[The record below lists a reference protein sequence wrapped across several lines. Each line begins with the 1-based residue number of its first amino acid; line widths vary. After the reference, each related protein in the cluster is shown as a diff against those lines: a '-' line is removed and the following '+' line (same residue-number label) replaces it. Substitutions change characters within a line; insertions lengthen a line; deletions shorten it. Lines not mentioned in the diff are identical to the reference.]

1 MIKDS
6 FVYLLML
13 AGVAL
18 LNYGLGALFEIVLFG
33 KEMILCY
40 FFLFILAIVGNTV
53 FYLEKKFPDI
63 QFPQAFMI
71 VTTLQLLGAMS
82 FSAFLRY
89 TLETNM
95 QTIMIQFVIAFLIF
109 VAFQAGYLINTK
121 AGADANE
128 N

>member
-1 MIKDS
+1 
-6 FVYLLML
+6 ML
-13 AGVAL
+13 SGVAL
-18 LNYGLGALFEIVLFG
+18 LNFGLSSLFDIVLFG
-33 KEMILCY
+33 KEMVLC
-40 FFLFILAIVGNTV
+40 FIFLFILAIVGNTV

-89 TLETNM
+89 TLESNM

-121 AGADANE
+121 AGDDINKG
-128 N
+128 